1 MVRRINI
8 RIMGGRMKTLKLIIM
23 PDGRASTINP
33 HGKEKPKC
41 VESVIDCC
49 FGLCA
54 GDLWEH
60 AEAQR
65 KSYEV
70 VCPNCHGEGY
80 VFQCG
85 VLSHGYDAVDCECQ
99 DMYKP
104 GTMVE
109 AEVIAENTVRV
120 VKISES

>member
-70 VCPNCHGEGY
+70 ETNLMEKLYEDLG
-80 VFQCG
+80 
-85 VLSHGYDAVDCECQ
+85 
-99 DMYKP
+99 
-104 GTMVE
+104 GTLIPTGTIVE
-109 AEVIAENTVRV
+109 SELIDENTVRV